1 MKRSFIILLVSCLFW
16 TGLSWGEDSF
26 SVSDIQVDGLQRI
39 NKGTVFNYL
48 PLEIGDE
55 IDSAKTQAI
64 ISDLYKTGFFKDITL
79 FREGNTL
86 LIKVKERPSIA
97 SITIDGNNE
106 ISTEDLDTGL
116 DQAGMTEGRIL
127 DISLLD
133 KIKLD
138 LQRQYY
144 IRGFYSV
151 ILEAEVKET
160 GENQV
165 DIFLNIQ
172 EGEVALIQ
180 KINIIGAEHFDEET
194 LLDQFELGIPG
205 FFSIFS
211 SRDQYSK
218 QKLSADL
225 EALKSFYLDRGFVN
239 FSVVSTHVSITAD
252 KSAVYITLNIHEGEE
267 FTLASIELAG
277 DLVVPRQELQELIAI
292 QPGDLFSRRKV
303 NAIST
308 AISDRLGDD
317 GYAFSNVNA
326 IPEINSEDKTI
337 SLTYFVDPGKR
348 VYVRRINIS
357 GNEKTHDEVI
367 RREFRQMEGA
377 WMSTSKLNRS
387 QIRVQR
393 LGYLERI
400 NIETPLVPGSS
411 DEVDVNMSVTER
423 PSGTLMLGLGYSG
436 GEGVLLNASVSQDNF
451 LGTGQRISTEINK
464 SYANTIYSFSH
475 TEPYFTL
482 DGVSRSVR
490 AFFRKTNAGRRTSF
504 ASYIANVW
512 GGSVNFGI
520 PMSEYDTVRLGIG
533 YENTDISLTDVSPQS
548 YADFLEANSSE
559 FDVITLN
566 LGWTHDT
573 RNRTIFATKGWVQR
587 LSAEIAEPSSG
598 LDYYKVS
605 SHSQTFFPLAKHLTA
620 SMELR
625 VDHGDRYNDTTDLPF
640 FEKFTAGGAQSVRGY
655 RTNSIGPQDED
666 GRYIGGNFRT
676 LATAEL
682 IFPPP
687 FSDPNENTTV
697 RMSLFLD
704 VGNVFKDVNYY
715 DGAELRRSAGMS
727 LIWLSPIGPLSFSL
741 ADALN
746 ERPEDRTERFQFTL
760 GTVF

>member
-1 MKRSFIILLVSCLFW
+1 MKRSFKILLTCCFFW
-16 TGLSWGEDSF
+16 TGLSWGAGSF
-26 SVSDIQVDGLQRI
+26 SVSDIEVDGLQRI

-64 ISDLYKTGFFKDITL
+64 ISDLYKTGFFKDISL
-79 FREGNTL
+79 FREGDTL

-97 SITIDGNNE
+97 SITIEGNNE
-106 ISTEDLDTGL
+106 LSTDDLNTGL
-116 DQAGMTEGRIL
+116 SQAGMTEGRIL

-144 IRGFYSV
+144 MRGFYSV
-151 ILEAEVKET
+151 IVETDVSDT

-165 DIFLNIQ
+165 DVFLTIQ

-180 KINIIGAEHFDEET
+180 KINIIGAERFDEET

-225 EALKSFYLDRGFVN
+225 EALKSFYFDRGYVN
-239 FSVVSTHVSITAD
+239 FNVTSTHVSITPD
-252 KSAVYITLNIHEGEE
+252 KSAVYITLNIHEGDQ
-267 FTLASIELAG
+267 FTLASIELSG
-277 DLVVPRQELQELIAI
+277 DLIVPRQELQTLIAV
-292 QPGDLFSRRKV
+292 QPDDVFSRRKV
-303 NAIST
+303 NAVST
-308 AISDRLGDD
+308 AISNRLGDD
-317 GYAFSNVNA
+317 GYAFANVNA
-326 IPEINSEDKTI
+326 IPEVNAENKTI
-337 SLTYFVDPGKR
+337 SLTYFIDPGKR

-393 LGYLERI
+393 LGYLEYV

-436 GEGVLLNASVSQDNF
+436 GEGTLLNASVSQENF

-464 SYANTIYSFSH
+464 SNANTVYSLSH

-482 DGVSRSVR
+482 DGVSRSVK
-490 AFFRKTNAGRRTSF
+490 AFFRKTDAEEASL

-512 GGSVNFGI
+512 GGSVTFGI

-533 YENTDISLTDVSPQS
+533 YENTDITLTDSSPQS
-548 YADFLEANSSE
+548 YIDFLAANSSE

-573 RNRTIFATKGWVQR
+573 RNRTIFATKGWVQS
-587 LSAEIAEPSSG
+587 LFAEIAEPSSG

-605 SHSQTFFPLAKHLTA
+605 SRSQMFIPLAKHLTA

-625 VDHGDRYNDTTDLPF
+625 VDHGDRYNDTSDLPF
-640 FEKFTAGGAQSVRGY
+640 FEKFTAGGAHSIRGY
-655 RTNSIGPQDED
+655 RTNTVGPQDD
-666 GRYIGGNFRT
+666 DDNYIGGNFRT

-687 FSDPNENTTV
+687 FSNPAENTTV
-697 RMSLFLD
+697 RMSLFMD
-704 VGNVFKDVNYY
+704 VGNVFKDVNHY
-715 DGAELRRSAGMS
+715 DGAELRRSAGIS

-746 ERPEDRTERFQFTL
+746 ERPEDETERFQFTL